1 MNLKKIVTGVAI
13 AAAMAFSS
21 SAYAW
26 KLVVIN
32 DTETQVDAVYFRNK
46 NTNMQWSNNFL
57 NGPIPPHGYC
67 HFTNLGYNDIQF
79 DMRYDWKGRLLR
91 TSKIR
96 LRPSSSFFTK
106 TRDRWTLSSPWL

>member
-79 DMRYDWKGRLLR
+79 DMRYDWNGQTITNQQYPAETVIIVLHENARQM
-91 TSKIR
+91 
-96 LRPSSSFFTK
+96 
-106 TRDRWTLSSPWL
+106 DCE

>member
-46 NTNMQWSNNFL
+46 NTNMQPKLCSFYTRQQAA
-57 NGPIPPHGYC
+57 P
-67 HFTNLGYNDIQF
+67 
-79 DMRYDWKGRLLR
+79 KGATVLD
-91 TSKIR
+91 TA
-96 LRPSSSFFTK
+96 F
-106 TRDRWTLSSPWL
+106 